1 MRDAACPLSTRWGG
15 GGERRCARK
24 APERLELAR
33 APRGAARGGCRRG
46 PEPARGRGRL
56 PAAAPA
62 PPAPPP
68 SCRARGEGVM
78 KQQKHSAS
86 EPRRAWSLVGGR
98 GSRVR
103 GEVRTKGSKGMRGS
117 RVRGGGERGR
127 GRGQGRGRGRGRG
140 GVGVHARG
148 EAFEPGD
155 VEAGGRGGRRRA
167 RRGGEARS

>member
-1 MRDAACPLSTRWGG
+1 
-15 GGERRCARK
+15 
-24 APERLELAR
+24 
-33 APRGAARGGCRRG
+33 
-46 PEPARGRGRL
+46 
-56 PAAAPA
+56 
-62 PPAPPP
+62 
-68 SCRARGEGVM
+68 M